1 MFFDDLKQITEIAR
15 RSGTSVFVVP
25 ETKKVEIPQ
34 AIILRPEEKTVITI
48 EQVREVIRKLELK
61 QMSETYVLVR
71 PAEKMGLDAA
81 NAFLK
86 NLEEPGEK
94 VHYVLV
100 TEQPS
105 LILPTILS
113 RAAIYFWRDKEGFNL
128 EIRADEKIKALSKKM
143 ITAKGAELVEV
154 AEEIKKKKEGVRD
167 YALNIL
173 SVAIEMLYKS
183 YFITGKEMFLVKI
196 PNFLAAYEGVAKNGN
211 VKLQIVAN
219 LM

>member
-25 ETKKVEIPQ
+25 ETEKVEIPQ

-94 VHYVLV
+94 VHYILV